1 MKAYLEIEK
10 LEVNDIVATSG
21 GVQPPVCENEFERD

>member
-1 MKAYLEIEK
+1 MKAYLEIEN

-21 GVQPPVCENEFERD
+21 DKPPVCENEFERD